1 MPVTQSPS
9 SEAMSAVVDRIN
21 SGEAYD
27 MDVAAEY
34 TEAIIDVL
42 EELDRGLRIDVVCEG
57 EQQLDET
64 LDVEDRTQ
72 LMVRVFVRQKV
83 RSVEND
89 EIEPLKLL
97 VRQLWQRLNNFET
110 SDRRVKVWSCDPD
123 PKEVPIKS
131 ILNTSWLF
139 VATLVLVI
147 EVEASV

>member
-27 MDVAAEY
+27 MDIAASY
-34 TEAIIDVL
+34 TESIIDVL
-42 EELDRGLRIDVVCEG
+42 EELEGLRIDVVCEG
-57 EQQLDET
+57 EQQLAET

-83 RSVEND
+83 RSIQND

-97 VRQLWQRLNNFET
+97 VRQLWQRLNNYDT
-110 SDRRVKVWSCDPD
+110 PNGRVKVWSCDPD
-123 PKEVPIKS
+123 PKEVPIKA
-131 ILNTSWLF
+131 ILNTNWLF
-139 VATLVLVI
+139 VATLALVI
-147 EVEASV
+147 EVEPST